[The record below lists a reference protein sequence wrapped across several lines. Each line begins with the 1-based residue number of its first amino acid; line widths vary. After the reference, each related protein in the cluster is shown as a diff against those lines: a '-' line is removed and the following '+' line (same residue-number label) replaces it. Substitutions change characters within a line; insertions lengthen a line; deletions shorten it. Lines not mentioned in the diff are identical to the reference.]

1 MAEKLAMHVVDIA
14 ENDDFQENHDNVSCK
29 ISFILY
35 LYWLG
40 MLCYH
45 FINVYFLLMLV
56 RDNLIIK
63 GHNIL
68 IISQTLIIYDIHF
81 GIGII

>member
-1 MAEKLAMHVVDIA
+1 MAEKLAMHVVDVA
-14 ENDDFQENHDNVSCK
+14 EKDDFQENHDNVN
-29 ISFILY
+29 

-56 RDNLIIK
+56 RDNLILK
-63 GHNIL
+63 GQNIL
-68 IISQTLIIYDIHF
+68 IFSQTLIVYDIHF
-81 GIGII
+81 GIGIIYIII